1 MHLAARTTAAAFGAE
16 GVVLLVRPDLPATA
30 GLAAPDLPRG
40 VVRLLGARRVVQA
53 GLELA
58 VPRRGVAL
66 ACAAVDAL
74 HALSM
79 LAAAAHWPRH
89 RRAALLS
96 AGTAALAAAAQY
108 RTAPPSPSRSGCD
121 GGTGAGDR

>member
-1 MHLAARTTAAAFGAE
+1 MHLPARTTAAAFGAE
-16 GVVLLVRPDLPATA
+16 GVVLLVRPDLPAAA

-53 GLELA
+53 GVELA
-58 VPRRGVAL
+58 VPRRGVVL
-66 ACAAVDAL
+66 AGAAVDAL

-79 LAAAAHWPRH
+79 LAAALRWPRH

-108 RTAPPSPSRSGCD
+108 RAGSSP
-121 GGTGAGDR
+121 

>member
-1 MHLAARTTAAAFGAE
+1 MHLPVRTTAAAFGAE
-16 GVVLLVRPDLPATA
+16 GVVLLVRPDLPAA

-53 GLELA
+53 GVELA
-58 VPRRGVAL
+58 VPRRGVVL
-66 ACAAVDAL
+66 AGAAVDAL

-79 LAAAAHWPRH
+79 LAAALRWPRH

-108 RTAPPSPSRSGCD
+108 RAGSGP
-121 GGTGAGDR
+121 